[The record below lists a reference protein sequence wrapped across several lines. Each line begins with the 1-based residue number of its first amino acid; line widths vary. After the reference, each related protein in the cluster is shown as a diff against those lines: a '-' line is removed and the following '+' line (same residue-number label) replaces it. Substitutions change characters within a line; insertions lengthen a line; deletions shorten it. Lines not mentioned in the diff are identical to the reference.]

1 MPGYPQLGHLSVPE
15 LIGAAG
21 VTRGRSTPPSRPGAP
36 GEISEMAA
44 LFRNADVCVT
54 ETGSTSTSSDTK
66 SRELQTGINLLAQE
80 LGVHPITVGIRL
92 RTSDDLNIFVDDDPG
107 WGKRRVRELAAKFRV
122 NKPEIWRCS
131 PTSASLCRCA

>member
-1 MPGYPQLGHLSVPE
+1 MLGYPQLVHLSVPE

-21 VTRGRSTPPSRPGAP
+21 GDPRQIDATVQAGAP

-44 LFRNADVCVT
+44 SFRNADVCVT

-122 NKPEIWRCS
+122 NKPEDVALLPDIGE
-131 PTSASLCRCA
+131 PL